1 MSRFEITSGA
11 MVCSDPCYTTDV
23 WCMGTINNV
32 KKGTWSAE
40 VDEVVMGTWSAEV
53 DEVVMGTWG
62 RRIAQLRVYH
72 TDSSVETM
80 SSKWEEFPGSFGV
93 DSGQFGFFDR
103 DHYRKADSVKEQT
116 KYDFGGDYLSDGSEG
131 DGEEWY
137 HACCYLTLGPDNWGT
152 IPNGVVSSSGYGDG
166 SYDVYGLK
174 NADGEYIAL
183 TVVFIDQYDDDDED
197 EDEST
202 WAGTDYGDEN

>member
-11 MVCSDPCYTTDV
+11 MVCSDPCYTTDI
-23 WCMGTINNV
+23 WCMGTVNNV

-40 VDEVVMGTWSAEV
+40 IDEAVMGA
-53 DEVVMGTWG
+53 WG

-80 SSKWEEFPGSFGV
+80 SSKWEQLPGTFGV

-131 DGEEWY
+131 DVWY
-137 HACCYLTLGPDNWGT
+137 NACCHLTLGDDSWGV
-152 IPNGVVSSSGYGDG
+152 IPNGAVSSSGYGDG

-183 TVVFIDQYDDDDED
+183 TVVFIDQDEVDALDEWEED
-197 EDEST
+197 E
-202 WAGTDYGDEN
+202 N

>member
-11 MVCSDPCYTTDV
+11 MICSDPCYTTDI
-23 WCMGTINNV
+23 WCMGTVDNV

-40 VDEVVMGTWSAEV
+40 VDEVEMGA
-53 DEVVMGTWG
+53 WG
-62 RRIAQLRVYH
+62 KRITQLRVYH

-93 DSGQFGFFDR
+93 DSGQFGFFDSE
-103 DHYRKADSVKEQT
+103 HYRKADTVKHMD
-116 KYDFGGDYLSDGSEG
+116 KADFGVNYDETPED
-131 DGEEWY
+131 EWY
-137 HACCYLTLGPDNWGT
+137 RACCYLTLSPDNWGT
-152 IPNGVVSSSGYGDG
+152 IPNGVVSSSGFGDG

-183 TVVFIDQYDDDDED
+183 TVVFIDQYDEDEDDQDEYDNDDED
-197 EDEST
+197 
-202 WAGTDYGDEN
+202 